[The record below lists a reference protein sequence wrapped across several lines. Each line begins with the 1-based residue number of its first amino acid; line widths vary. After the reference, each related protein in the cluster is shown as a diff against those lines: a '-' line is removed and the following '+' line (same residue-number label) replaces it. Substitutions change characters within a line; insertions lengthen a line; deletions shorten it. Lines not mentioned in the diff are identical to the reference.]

1 MNTAPKVRDLVVS
14 RIIDAP
20 VEQVWQAWTDPELV
34 KQWWGPD
41 YFTCPFARIDFRAG
55 GTSLVCMS
63 SPQFGDQY
71 STWHYKEIVPL
82 QRIDYVHNLADKD
95 GNKIDPTSVGMPPD
109 FPQDQLNSVTFK
121 ALGAGK
127 TELTATE
134 YGWTE
139 GRMMELSQMG
149 LEQCLDKMAAIFARS
164 N

>member
-1 MNTAPKVRDLVVS
+1 MNTSPKVRDLTVTRV
-14 RIIDAP
+14 INAP
-20 VEQVWQAWTDPELV
+20 VEQVWRAWTDPDLV

-41 YFTCPFARIDFRAG
+41 YFTCPFARIDFRVG

-71 STWHYKEIVPL
+71 STWYYKEIVPF
-82 QRIDYVHNLADKD
+82 QRIDYIHNLADND

-109 FPQDQLNSVTFK
+109 FPQDQLNTVAFK

-127 TELTATE
+127 TEITVTE

-139 GRMMELSQMG
+139 GQMRELSQMG
-149 LEQCLDKMAAIFARS
+149 LEQCLDKMAAIFD
-164 N
+164 